1 MRKIKLK
8 INMVKEKVIAEIIE
22 KNMLRMVEIIRITK
36 VEANSNIRRGQIKNI
51 NPKNQ
56 KVDVTV
62 MVAKS
67 VEEIN
72 MIAVTIAL
80 ATEGEVNTK

>member
-1 MRKIKLK
+1 
-8 INMVKEKVIAEIIE
+8 MVKEKVIAEIIE